1 MVLNISTSDGPK
13 VYIAHFTHQDALPG
27 LPWHKRTIC
36 TVHEAPC
43 KKQTRPCET
52 TPASQGIATLLD
64 EVAYDGVRCSH
75 LDNFNK
81 LVGHKLAFERAIAHH
96 IRSDR
101 AQLWSEFWRNTLNV
115 KEEVAA

>member
-52 TPASQGIATLLD
+52 TPASQGIA
-64 EVAYDGVRCSH
+64 RCSH

-81 LVGHKLAFERAIAHH
+81 LVGRKLAFERAIAHH